1 MALNQNYAGALRGM
15 NKSKTPMFIMLAS
28 FVGFRQIMLFIMS
41 KVFPGNLL
49 PIALVF
55 PEGWF
60 IASASLMV
68 AYYLSP
74 VIKKARAQ
82 KKQENQQSDSLDK
95 TA

>member
-1 MALNQNYAGALRGM
+1 MCQFVIILIQHGGVYYVEKNLGLEGYLMEFREIQ
-15 NKSKTPMFIMLAS
+15 KSADTIT
-28 FVGFRQIMLFIMS
+28 
-41 KVFPGNLL
+41 
-49 PIALVF
+49 LVF